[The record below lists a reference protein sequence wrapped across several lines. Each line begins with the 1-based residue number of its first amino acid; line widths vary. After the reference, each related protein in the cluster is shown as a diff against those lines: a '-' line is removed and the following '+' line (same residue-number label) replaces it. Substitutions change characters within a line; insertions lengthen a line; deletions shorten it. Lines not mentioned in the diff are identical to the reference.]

1 MTKRNPEYDFKWCPG
16 CGDFGVKRAIELT
29 IAARTTEMDIPFE
42 NNVIVAGIGCSGNL
56 VHLTDGPQ
64 PFGFHGIHGRTLP
77 VAFGIKSG
85 NPDLE
90 LMIVAGDGDFLS
102 IGAEHIGPA
111 AQRNLNVT
119 CVIMDNGVYGLTKG
133 QSSPTTQYGVVTNTT
148 PGGKIEGEV
157 KPFQYYLS
165 LGASFVAS
173 AFSSKPREMAQMI
186 RDGMDY
192 PGFSIVHVQSPC
204 TTYNDNY
211 DVLRGNAKKGI
222 DPLTYDIPESHD
234 ATSYSE
240 ALKISQEPGVPL
252 GVIYAAEDSEPLD
265 ARYSSMNSRLRTR
278 DVDQLIA
285 SFAID

>member
-1 MTKRNPEYDFKWCPG
+1 M
-16 CGDFGVKRAIELT
+16 
-29 IAARTTEMDIPFE
+29 
-42 NNVIVAGIGCSGNL
+42 
-56 VHLTDGPQ
+56 
-64 PFGFHGIHGRTLP
+64 LP
-77 VAFGIKSG
+77 T
-85 NPDLE
+85 P
-90 LMIVAGDGDFLS
+90 
-102 IGAEHIGPA
+102 
-111 AQRNLNVT
+111 R
-119 CVIMDNGVYGLTKG
+119 
-133 QSSPTTQYGVVTNTT
+133 

-285 SFAID
+285 SFAI

>member
-1 MTKRNPEYDFKWCPG
+1 M
-16 CGDFGVKRAIELT
+16 V
-29 IAARTTEMDIPFE
+29 
-42 NNVIVAGIGCSGNL
+42 
-56 VHLTDGPQ
+56 
-64 PFGFHGIHGRTLP
+64 
-77 VAFGIKSG
+77 
-85 NPDLE
+85 
-90 LMIVAGDGDFLS
+90 VAGDGDFLS

-133 QSSPTTQYGVVTNTT
+133 QSSPTTQFGVVTSTT

-186 RDGMDY
+186 REGMDY

-211 DVLRGNAKKGI
+211 DILRGNAKKGI
-222 DPLTYDIPESHD
+222 DPLTYDLPESHD
-234 ATSYSE
+234 PTDFSE
-240 ALKISQEPGVPL
+240 ALRVAQDPGIPL
-252 GVIYAAEDSEPLD
+252 GVLYAADNSEPLD
-265 ARYSSMNSRLRTR
+265 ERYSNLNARLRSR
-278 DVDQLIA
+278 DVDEMIA
-285 SFAID
+285 SFAIQ